1 MVLSL
6 DRETLK
12 MWVGC
17 SDENE
22 ICKDILKKLRET
34 GQIYIVE
41 HDVPISVSRHV
52 FRILNEKRRLEAK
65 RRGVPEEQYEWEDLL
80 FHLALKDGGKP

>member
-1 MVLSL
+1 MSL

-12 MWVGC
+12 MWVCG

-22 ICKDILKKLRET
+22 ICEDILKKLRET

-41 HDVPISVSRHV
+41 HDVPISVSKHV
-52 FRILNEKRRLEAK
+52 FRILDEKRRLEAK
-65 RRGVPEEQYEWEDLL
+65 RRGIPEEQYEWEDLL
-80 FHLALKDGGKP
+80 FYLAIKDGGKP